1 MKKYQPYFSAAINIG
16 FIVLVLFLI
25 FRKDN
30 QIVKVPGKR
39 TLERR
44 IEHTKELIP
53 TYINANNSDKK
64 EINALGLTVDELR
77 ESLEKAKKH
86 RDTVIIVRT
95 QDSLI
100 YVLSTQGTVKD
111 SLINRLEKVV
121 GLQDQTIKNQDT
133 LIMVKDHDIRKVK
146 RQRNIATGLAAL
158 LGGVLIIL

>member
-1 MKKYQPYFSAAINIG
+1 MKKYQPYFSIALNIG
-16 FIVLVLFLI
+16 FIVFVLFLI

>member
-86 RDTVIIVRT
+86 RDTVIIIRT

>member
-1 MKKYQPYFSAAINIG
+1 MKKYQPYFSIALNIG
-16 FIVLVLFLI
+16 FIVFVLFLI

-86 RDTVIIVRT
+86 RDTVIIIRT

>member
-86 RDTVIIVRT
+86 RDTVIIIRT

-121 GLQDQTIKNQDT
+121 DLQDQTIKNQDT